1 MGAFSLMECAE
12 DWEHHVYL
20 RKRGR
25 SQQVLVQDCK
35 SKKNVLPTLKN
46 IRYNADVLRP
56 LTQKMAS
63 QGIISSSVKF
73 LKPALKLFYEE
84 QLAEEERRKPDT
96 ELKII
101 SKANSSAFYI
111 KRMLSVVKKKWAK
124 WEMPRAP

>member
-1 MGAFSLMECAE
+1 MECAE

-101 SKANSSAFYI
+101 SKANSSALY
-111 KRMLSVVKKKWAK
+111 KAHAVSCEKNGPNGKCLEPPESSW
-124 WEMPRAP
+124 

>member
-1 MGAFSLMECAE
+1 MECAE

-111 KRMLSVVKKKWAK
+111 KRMLSVVKKNGPNGKCLEPPESSW
-124 WEMPRAP
+124 